1 MARLVWDATGEKF
14 YETGT
19 DRAVLYL
26 QDSTGAYPEGVA
38 WNGITA
44 VSETPSGAE
53 ANDLYADNS
62 KYLSLISAEDF
73 GFSIEAYY
81 YPDEF
86 EVCDGTA
93 EPIPGVKVGQQARK
107 PFGFCYRSVLG
118 NDIDGNDHGYKLHLI
133 YNCKASPSEQ
143 SYQTINDSPEA
154 ISFSWE
160 CTTTPVNV
168 AGNQPIQ
175 GVDLTGYKP
184 TAKIIID
191 STKVDA
197 TKLATLEG
205 ILYGSDNADA
215 RLPLPYEVI
224 STLH

>member
-1 MARLVWDATGEKF
+1 MARLEWDATGEKF

-19 DRAVLYL
+19 DRAVLYP
-26 QDSTGAYPEGVA
+26 QNSSGEYPTGVA

-53 ANDLYADNS
+53 ANDLYADNI

-93 EPIPGVKVGQQARK
+93 EPIPGVKIGQQARK

-118 NDIDGNDHGYKLHLI
+118 NDVDGNDHGYKLHLI

-160 CTTTPVNV
+160 CTTTPVNIP
-168 AGNQPIQ
+168 N
-175 GVDLTGYKP
+175 TNYKP
-184 TAKIIID
+184 TAKIVID

-197 TKLATLEG
+197 TKLTALETK
-205 ILYGSDNADA
+205 LYGSDNATA
-215 RLPLPYEVI
+215 YLPLPAEVI
-224 STLH
+224 STLT

>member
-26 QDSTGAYPEGVA
+26 QNSNGAYPAGVA
-38 WNGITA
+38 WNGITS

-53 ANDLYADNS
+53 ATDLYADNI
-62 KYLSLISAEDF
+62 KYLSLLSAEDF

-93 EPIPGVKVGQQARK
+93 EPITGVKIGQQARK

-118 NDIDGNDHGYKLHLI
+118 NDVDGNDHGYKLHLI

-160 CTTTPVNV
+160 CKTTPVNV
-168 AGNQPIQ
+168 AGAEPIQ
-175 GVDLTGYKP
+175 GVDLSGYKP

-197 TKLATLEG
+197 TKLAALETK
-205 ILYGSDNADA
+205 LYGGENSAA
-215 RLPLPYEVI
+215 YLPLPAEVI
-224 STLH
+224 STLM